1 MRIVFA
7 DPDDAEDDATV
18 TAVTGIE
25 VNDAAEENSYYTLSG
40 IKIDRPTKSGI
51 YIKNGKKIIIK

>member
-1 MRIVFA
+1 M
-7 DPDDAEDDATV
+7 DDNTTV

-25 VNDAAEENSYYTLSG
+25 VNDAAEEDTYYTLSG
-40 IKIDRPTKSGI
+40 IKVGRPTKSGI